1 MGPGTPNY
9 SVDPG
14 PLKWY
19 LDPQNV
25 EVGPGTPYLFLL
37 EIVVTVL
44 SQTHQ

>member
-19 LDPQNV
+19 LDPKMLKWDQ
-25 EVGPGTPYLFLL
+25 GLL
-37 EIVVTVL
+37 IYFY
-44 SQTHQ
+44 